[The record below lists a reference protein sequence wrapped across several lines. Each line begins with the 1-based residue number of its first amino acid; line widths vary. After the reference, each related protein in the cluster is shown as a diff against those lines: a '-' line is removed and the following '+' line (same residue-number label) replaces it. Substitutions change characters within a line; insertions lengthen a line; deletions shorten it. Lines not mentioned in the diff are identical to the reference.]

1 MGVNRKPSCPQGA
14 ESKSRLKSFVGRNE
28 VINLPARPIGAK
40 MKTISVPKGLLRLA
54 ALKMFSESS
63 LSGSDLQR
71 EIMKY
76 STGVWSPG
84 PGSIYFLLAEL
95 RKKELLAE
103 LPHQTGTTRRYVIS
117 RKGREELAR
126 LSRGALAEVRKQL
139 ELLSLYSRLTGN
151 EAIHGRIR
159 EMVDSLTEDSSAQ

>member
-1 MGVNRKPSCPQGA
+1 MGAVT
-14 ESKSRLKSFVGRNE
+14 
-28 VINLPARPIGAK
+28 K
-40 MKTISVPKGLLRLA
+40 MISVPKGLLRLA
-54 ALKMFSESS
+54 ALKMFSQSS

-71 EIMKY
+71 EIKKY
-76 STGVWSPG
+76 STGTWSPG
-84 PGSIYFLLAEL
+84 PGSIYFLLSEL

-103 LPHQTGTTRRYVIS
+103 LPRQAGTTRRYVIS

-126 LSRGALAEVRKQL
+126 LSRDAVAEVRKQL

-159 EMVDSLTEDSSAQ
+159 EMADGLAEDSSVQ